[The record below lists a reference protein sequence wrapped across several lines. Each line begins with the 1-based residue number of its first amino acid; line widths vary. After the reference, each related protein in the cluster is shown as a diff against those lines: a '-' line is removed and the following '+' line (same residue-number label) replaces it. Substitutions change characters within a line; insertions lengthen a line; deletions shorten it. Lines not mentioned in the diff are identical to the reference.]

1 MTSLIITQ
9 TPLRI
14 SFFGGGTDFP
24 EFYRYEEG
32 CVLSTAINKYI
43 YVNIKD
49 RFDDLVRVG
58 WTKTELVSDINAIE
72 HELVREALRLTGLK
86 HRVEISTMADI
97 PSAGSGL
104 GSSSAVT
111 VGVLNAIHTYLNQI
125 CAADT
130 LAQEACQIEINA
142 LGKPIGKQDQYIVS
156 YGGLRFI
163 RFSAEDK
170 VVIETIDLG
179 GDEHRRFSQHL
190 MLFYTGL
197 TRRAETILSEQQ
209 SNISKRRATLRRL
222 REFAYAGREFLA
234 TCDYQEFGNLLHESW
249 QHKKEL
255 ASQISNPTI
264 EAMYETARR
273 YGAIGGKITGAGGGG
288 FLLLWC
294 PPEMQDRVRAALAPS
309 LELPVRLEPTGSKV
323 IFNYS
328 PG

>member
-9 TPLRI
+9 TPLRV
-14 SFFGGGTDFP
+14 SFFGGGTDFAD
-24 EFYRYEEG
+24 FYRYEEG
-32 CVLSTAINKYI
+32 CVLSTTINKYV
-43 YVNIKD
+43 YVIIKD

-58 WTKTELVSDINAIE
+58 WTKTELVSDINSIE

-86 HRVEISTMADI
+86 SRVEISTMADI

-111 VGVLNAIHTYLNQI
+111 VGVLNAIHTYLNRI
-125 CAADT
+125 CAAET
-130 LAQEACQIEINA
+130 LATQACQIEIEA

-163 RFSAEDK
+163 RFSPEER
-170 VVIETIDLG
+170 VEIETVRLD
-179 GDEHRRFSQHL
+179 GDELRRFSQHL

-197 TRRAETILSEQQ
+197 TRKAETILSEQQ
-209 SNISKRRATLRRL
+209 SNITTRRSTLRRL
-222 REFAYAGREFLA
+222 REFAYAGREYLA
-234 TCDYQEFGNLLHESW
+234 TCKYVEFGNLLHESW

-264 EAMYETARR
+264 ETMYETARR

-294 PPEMQDRVRAALAPS
+294 EPEFQDKVRSALAPAK
-309 LELPVRLEPTGSKV
+309 ELPIRLESAGSKV